1 MNLKLILKHYDYFP
15 HGNCDCLPKV
25 GSEDFDIRIFHNED
39 VISEISEADVVV
51 GLTPIQGQKYGYAL
65 ANGTIGMYNGT
76 SRVWRVKSKH
86 SLCAISGFDLDGDGV
101 PELLSG
107 WSNGRVRTASCI
119 PVTEL
124 LGFFF
129 SGDLLLEL

>member
-1 MNLKLILKHYDYFP
+1 MLKCWDHLFYRY
-15 HGNCDCLPKV
+15 CDCPPKV

-39 VISEISEADVVV
+39 VISEVSEADVVV
-51 GLTPIQGQKYGYAL
+51 GLTPIQGKKYGYAL

-107 WSNGRVRTASCI
+107 WSNGRVRSLSLT
-119 PVTEL
+119 L
-124 LGFFF
+124 L
-129 SGDLLLEL
+129 DVLLRCCL